1 MDLISVE
8 EAARILGVTGR
19 RVRVLITERRLPAL
33 RVGRRV
39 YVVDRNDA
47 ERFGET
53 PRPTGRPRTSKN
65 VVDPFGAPR
74 ARRPARLKEEIGG
87 EDHP

>member
-19 RVRVLITERRLPAL
+19 RVRVLITEGRLPAW
-33 RVGRRV
+33 RVGRRM
-39 YVVDRNDA
+39 YVVDRNEA
-47 ERFGET
+47 EQFGET
-53 PRPTGRPRTSKN
+53 PRPTGRPRTSRSAGQ
-65 VVDPFGAPR
+65 VGAPSV
-74 ARRPARLKEEIGG
+74 RRPVRSKEEIGG